1 MLIRRAEKMT
11 GQPVQM
17 DGVRDVTM
25 RLLVGREDGAPT
37 FSMRHFTVDPGGH
50 TPRHQHP
57 YEHEVLILRGQVR
70 VEEDGTHHELRAGD
84 AIFVP
89 PDVVHQFENTGA
101 EPLEFICLVPI
112 QFDCGDGTCRPTPG
126 S

>member
-11 GQPVQM
+11 GQPMQM

-37 FSMRHFTVDPGGH
+37 FAMRHFTVAPGGH

-57 YEHEVLILRGQVR
+57 YEHEVLILRGQAR
-70 VEEDGTHHELRAGD
+70 VEEDATHHELRAGD